1 MHFFSKIENTEN
13 VSNDIKHKYAQCTD
27 INIAY
32 NLNFWQIFTAY
43 DSYMKIEN
51 YN

>member
-1 MHFFSKIENTEN
+1 M
-13 VSNDIKHKYAQCTD
+13 YRL
-27 INIAY
+27 NIAY
-32 NLNFWQIFTAY
+32 NLEILTIFTAY